1 MFVYSLKRPYKY
13 KDKIDVYNHSV
24 FLSESRH
31 FLVPFQMDLNCV
43 NPDFFYK
50 LKIRFNIKDIQI
62 EDRVKDCEKN
72 RCIMDHVNKSGT
84 NFLFNKT
91 PYKNFPTFPDMSKIY
106 NPIPDLEKI
115 IVHTVGRK
123 NFLKRTEKGVFISE
137 MIGLVSPVW
146 HYVGVKVFGKSI

>member
-43 NPDFFYK
+43 NPEFFHK

-62 EDRVKDCEKN
+62 ERQQNRETGKLLGSSDNAEDHRWPGMLGDDFGTVCKGSDCE
-72 RCIMDHVNKSGT
+72 C
-84 NFLFNKT
+84 
-91 PYKNFPTFPDMSKIY
+91 
-106 NPIPDLEKI
+106 
-115 IVHTVGRK
+115 
-123 NFLKRTEKGVFISE
+123 
-137 MIGLVSPVW
+137 
-146 HYVGVKVFGKSI
+146 